1 MLRISFRLRGVA
13 LAVALATLGLA
24 PAAFAQ
30 SATPSMPGMDHMA
43 MPAGQAAM
51 QVAAGPNQVVI
62 NNFAFGPTTL
72 TVKRGT
78 TVTWINKDGDAHT
91 VTAVGTAGVKP
102 LFGSNPLD
110 TGDSFSFTFN
120 APGTYA
126 YFCKIH
132 PTMKGVIVVQ

>member
-1 MLRISFRLRGVA
+1 MPRISFRLHAAA
-13 LAVALATLGLA
+13 LAVALGTLNLA

-30 SATPSMPGMDHMA
+30 SAMPSMPGMDHMA
-43 MPAGQAAM
+43 MPADHSAM
-51 QVAAGPNQVVI
+51 PVAAGPNQVVI
-62 NNFAFGPTTL
+62 NNFAFGPATL

-91 VTAVGTAGVKP
+91 VTAVGAKP

-120 APGTYA
+120 EPGTYA

>member
-1 MLRISFRLRGVA
+1 MPRISNRWLGA
-13 LAVALATLGLA
+13 AAIAAVFGIGSLA

-30 SATPSMPGMDHMA
+30 AATPSMPGMDHMA
-43 MPAGQAAM
+43 ISASPAAM
-51 QVAAGPNQVVI
+51 PTVGPNQVLI
-62 NNFAFGPTTL
+62 NNFAFGPATL

-91 VTAVGTAGVKP
+91 VTAVGARP
-102 LFGSNPLD
+102 LFASNPFD

-132 PTMKGVIVVQ
+132 PTMKGTVVVQ

>member
-1 MLRISFRLRGVA
+1 MPRISRRVRGAA
-13 LAVALATLGLA
+13 LAAALGTLSLA

-30 SATPSMPGMDHMA
+30 SAMPSMPGMDHMA
-43 MPAGQAAM
+43 MTTGPAATP
-51 QVAAGPNQVVI
+51 VAAGPNQVVI
-62 NNFAFGPTTL
+62 NNFAFGPATL
-72 TVKRGT
+72 TVKAGT

-91 VTAVGTAGVKP
+91 VTAVGAKP

-110 TGDSFSFTFN
+110 TGDSFSFTFGQ
-120 APGTYA
+120 PGTYA

>member
-1 MLRISFRLRGVA
+1 MPRISRILGAAIAA
-13 LAVALATLGLA
+13 LSLA

-43 MPAGQAAM
+43 MSASQAA
-51 QVAAGPNQVVI
+51 VPVAGPNQVIV
-62 NNFAFGPTTL
+62 NNFAFGPATL

-91 VTAVGTAGVKP
+91 VTAAGAKP
-102 LFGSNPLD
+102 VFASSPLD
-110 TGDSFSFTFN
+110 TGDSFSFTFT

-132 PTMKGVIVVQ
+132 PTMKGAVVVQ

>member
-1 MLRISFRLRGVA
+1 MARISYRLIGAAIAAA
-13 LAVALATLGLA
+13 LGIVSLA

-30 SATPSMPGMDHMA
+30 STAPSMPGMDHMA
-43 MPAGQAAM
+43 MPTSQAAM
-51 QVAAGPNQVVI
+51 PVAGPNQVII
-62 NNFAFGPTTL
+62 NNFAFGPATL

-91 VTAVGTAGVKP
+91 VTAVGAKP

-120 APGTYA
+120 EPGTYA

-132 PTMKGVIVVQ
+132 PTMKAAVVVQ

>member
-1 MLRISFRLRGVA
+1 MPRIAFRLRGAA
-13 LAVALATLGLA
+13 LAVALATLGPA
-24 PAAFAQ
+24 PAVFAQ
-30 SATPSMPGMDHMA
+30 SAMPAMPGMDHMA
-43 MPAGQAAM
+43 MPTGQATM

-91 VTAVGTAGVKP
+91 VTAAGAKP

>member
-1 MLRISFRLRGVA
+1 MPRISLRLRGAA

-30 SATPSMPGMDHMA
+30 SAMPSMPGMDHMA
-43 MPAGQAAM
+43 MPAGQAPM

-91 VTAVGTAGVKP
+91 VTAAGTKP

-132 PTMKGVIVVQ
+132 PTMKGVVVVQ

>member
-1 MLRISFRLRGVA
+1 MPRIPHRLLGAAIAAA
-13 LAVALATLGLA
+13 LGTISLA

-30 SATPSMPGMDHMA
+30 YKAPSMPGMDHMA
-43 MPAGQAAM
+43 MPTTQAAT
-51 QVAAGPNQVVI
+51 QAASPNQVVI
-62 NNFAFGPTTL
+62 DNFAFGPTTL

-91 VTAVGTAGVKP
+91 VTAVGAKP
-102 LFGSNPLD
+102 LFASNPLD

-120 APGTYA
+120 EPGTYA

-132 PTMKGVIVVQ
+132 PTMKGAVVVQ

>member
-1 MLRISFRLRGVA
+1 MPRFSFRLRGAA
-13 LAVALATLGLA
+13 LAVALGTLGLA

-30 SATPSMPGMDHMA
+30 SAMPSMPGMDHMA
-43 MPAGQAAM
+43 MPAGQATM
-51 QVAAGPNQVVI
+51 PVAAGPNEVVI

-72 TVKRGT
+72 TVKHGT

-91 VTAVGTAGVKP
+91 VTAVGTKP

>member
-1 MLRISFRLRGVA
+1 MPRISCRLRGAA
-13 LAVALATLGLA
+13 LAVAFGTFSLA
-24 PAAFAQ
+24 PAALAQ
-30 SATPSMPGMDHMA
+30 SAMPSMPSMDHRT
-43 MPAGQAAM
+43 MPAGQATM

-62 NNFAFGPTTL
+62 DNFAFGPATL

-91 VTAVGTAGVKP
+91 VTAVGAKP

-110 TGDSFSFTFN
+110 TGDSFSFTFS

-132 PTMKGVIVVQ
+132 PTMKGVVVVQ

>member
-1 MLRISFRLRGVA
+1 MARASYRLLG
-13 LAVALATLGLA
+13 AVAIAAALGTIGLA

-30 SATPSMPGMDHMA
+30 SAMPSMPGMDHMA
-43 MPAGQAAM
+43 MPASQAATP
-51 QVAAGPNQVVI
+51 VAGPNQVVI
-62 NNFAFGPTTL
+62 NNFAFGPATL

-91 VTAVGTAGVKP
+91 VTAVGAKP
-102 LFGSNPLD
+102 PFASNPLD

-120 APGTYA
+120 QPGTYA

-132 PTMKGVIVVQ
+132 PTMKGVVVVQ

>member
-1 MLRISFRLRGVA
+1 MPRISTRVGAA
-13 LAVALATLGLA
+13 LAAALGTFSLA
-24 PAAFAQ
+24 PAALAQ
-30 SATPSMPGMDHMA
+30 SAMPGMDHMA
-43 MPAGQAAM
+43 MPAGHAAV

-62 NNFAFGPTTL
+62 DNFAFGPTTL

-91 VTAVGTAGVKP
+91 VTAVGAKP

-110 TGDSFSFTFN
+110 TGESFSFTFSQ
-120 APGTYA
+120 PGTYA

-132 PTMKGVIVVQ
+132 PTMKGVVVVQ

>member
-1 MLRISFRLRGVA
+1 MPRISSRLRGAA
-13 LAVALATLGLA
+13 LAAALGTLSLA
-24 PAAFAQ
+24 PASFAQ
-30 SATPSMPGMDHMA
+30 SAMPSMPGMDHMA
-43 MPAGQAAM
+43 MPAGQVATP
-51 QVAAGPNQVVI
+51 VAAGPNEVVI
-62 NNFAFGPTTL
+62 NNFAFGPATL

-91 VTAVGTAGVKP
+91 VTAVTAVGVKP

-110 TGDSFSFTFN
+110 TGDSFSFTFSQ
-120 APGTYA
+120 PGTYA

>member
-1 MLRISFRLRGVA
+1 MSRISFRLRGAA

-30 SATPSMPGMDHMA
+30 SAMPSMPGMDHRT
-43 MPAGQAAM
+43 MPAGPATM
-51 QVAAGPNQVVI
+51 QVAAGPNEVVI

-91 VTAVGTAGVKP
+91 VTAVGAKP

-110 TGDSFSFTFN
+110 TGDSFSFMFN

-132 PTMKGVIVVQ
+132 PTMKGVVVVQ

>member
-1 MLRISFRLRGVA
+1 MPRISSRLLGVA
-13 LAVALATLGLA
+13 FAAVFGTISLA

-30 SATPSMPGMDHMA
+30 SAMSSMPGMDHMA
-43 MPAGQAAM
+43 MPTGQAAM
-51 QVAAGPNQVVI
+51 PVAAGPNEVVI

-91 VTAVGTAGVKP
+91 VTAVGAKP

-110 TGDSFSFTFN
+110 TGESFSFTFSQ
-120 APGTYA
+120 PGTYA

-132 PTMKGVIVVQ
+132 PTMKGVVVVQ

>member
-1 MLRISFRLRGVA
+1 MPRISFRLRGAA

-30 SATPSMPGMDHMA
+30 SAMPGMDHMA

-78 TVTWINKDGDAHT
+78 TVTWTNKDGDAHT
-91 VTAVGTAGVKP
+91 VTAAGAKP